1 MRTKTKNVPY
11 TKEQRAE
18 MIKQGRRVADAVL
31 KRQPVKIEQTFMTDA
46 QGRQV
51 PENLVKD
58 IDKKRDATVRLIAA
72 KALEQKQI
80 LTEFKEEIREQI
92 YSFVE
97 LSAKEYGVSFGGK
110 KGNISLLSFDGKY
123 KLLVSMNDN
132 ITFDER
138 LQVARELIGK
148 CIEKWSD
155 GARSEIRVLVNDAFQ
170 VDKTGKISTAR
181 VLGLRR
187 LDIQDKDWQKAMT
200 AITESVQVT
209 GTKQYLRIYERDA
222 NGEYQMI
229 PLDVAAL

>member
-1 MRTKTKNVPY
+1 MAKPKGNNVPN
-11 TKEQRAE
+11 KKSEQ
-18 MIKQGRRVADAVL
+18 ADDTQ
-31 KRQPVKIEQTFMTDA
+31 KFMTDS

-72 KALEQKQI
+72 KALEMKQI
-80 LTEFKEEIREQI
+80 LSEFKEEIRDQI
-92 YSFVE
+92 YSFVG
-97 LSAKEYGVSFGGK
+97 LSAKEYGVTFGGK
-110 KGNISLLSFDGKY
+110 KGNISLLSYDGKY
-123 KLLVSMNDN
+123 KLLVQMNDN

-187 LDIQDKDWQKAMT
+187 LDIQDKDWIKAMT
-200 AITESVQVT
+200 AITESVQIT
-209 GTKQYLRIYERDA
+209 GTKQYLRIYERDDK
-222 NGEYQMI
+222 GEYQMI

>member
-1 MRTKTKNVPY
+1 MSAQKKETANA
-11 TKEQRAE
+11 KEQR
-18 MIKQGRRVADAVL
+18 
-31 KRQPVKIEQTFMTDA
+31 FMTDS

-51 PENLVKD
+51 PEELVKD
-58 IDKKRDATVRLIAA
+58 IDKLRDQMVRRIADEA
-72 KALEQKQI
+72 VKMKDVLNQ
-80 LTEFKEEIREQI
+80 FKERIRDEI

-97 LSAKEYGVSFGGK
+97 KSAGEYGVKWGGK
-110 KGNISLLSFDGKY
+110 KGNITLNTYDGKY
-123 KLLVSMNDN
+123 RLLVQMNDN

-148 CIEKWSD
+148 CLNKWSD
-155 GARSEIRVLVNDAFQ
+155 GARQEIKLLVNDAFQ

-200 AITESVQVT
+200 AITESIQIT
-209 GTKQYLRIYERDA
+209 GTKQYLRVYERDD

>member
-1 MRTKTKNVPY
+1 MSKAK
-11 TKEQRAE
+11 
-18 MIKQGRRVADAVL
+18 
-31 KRQPVKIEQTFMTDA
+31 QPVKKPGEKEPAFMTDS

-51 PENLVKD
+51 PADMVKD
-58 IDKKRDATVRLIAA
+58 IDKQRDETVRRIAA
-72 KALEQKQI
+72 RAMEMKGVLA
-80 LTEFKEEIREQI
+80 EFKNGIRDDI
-92 YSFVE
+92 YAFVE
-97 LSAKEYGVSFGGK
+97 TSAGKYGVKWGGK
-110 KGNISLLSFDGKY
+110 KGNIALTTYDGQFR
-123 KLLVSMNDN
+123 LVVSMNDS

-138 LQVARELIGK
+138 LQIARELIGK

-187 LDIQDKDWQKAMT
+187 LDIQDKDWQRAMT
-200 AITESVQVT
+200 AITESVQIT

-222 NGEYQMI
+222 SGEYRMI

>member
-1 MRTKTKNVPY
+1 MSAQKKKAANA
-11 TKEQRAE
+11 KEQ
-18 MIKQGRRVADAVL
+18 K
-31 KRQPVKIEQTFMTDA
+31 FMTDC

-51 PENLVKD
+51 PEELVKD
-58 IDKKRDATVRLIAA
+58 IDKLRDQMVRRIADEA
-72 KALEQKQI
+72 VKMKEVLNQ
-80 LTEFKEEIREQI
+80 FKERIRDEI

-97 LSAKEYGVSFGGK
+97 KSAGEYGVKWGGK
-110 KGNISLLSFDGKY
+110 KGNITLNTYDGKY
-123 KLLVSMNDN
+123 RLLVQMNDN

-148 CIEKWSD
+148 CLNKWSD
-155 GARSEIRVLVNDAFQ
+155 GARQEIKLLVNDAFQ
-170 VDKTGKISTAR
+170 VDKAGKISTAR

-200 AITESVQVT
+200 AITESIQIT
-209 GTKQYLRIYERDA
+209 GTKQYLRVYERDD